1 MVYSDPSIV
10 SLEADME
17 IIRIGIE
24 DAERVAPLVA
34 AFRVQLKAYKGIQ
47 ARPNGEAGRE
57 EILEFINAG
66 FPVFAAAEDGTLAGY
81 MVCRIDA
88 PCLWVEHLFVR
99 EDRRRRGI
107 ASMLFAKAEE
117 LAASMGEDTVYNYVH
132 PNNEGMIRFLRAKG
146 YTVLNLI
153 EIRKPYEGEELTTK
167 IHVEKEVFDY

>member
-1 MVYSDPSIV
+1 
-10 SLEADME
+10 ME
-17 IIRIGIE
+17 IIRIGSE
-24 DAERVAPLVA
+24 DAERIAPLVA
-34 AFRVQLKAYKGIQ
+34 AFRVQLKAYKGIRS
-47 ARPNGEAGRE
+47 RPDVEAGRE

-66 FPVFAAAEDGTLAGY
+66 FPVFGAAEDGTMAGY

-117 LAASMGEDTVYNYVH
+117 LAADMGEDTVDNFVH

-146 YTVLNLI
+146 YTVLNML
-153 EIRKPYEGEELTTK
+153 EIRKPYAGEKLTAK
-167 IHVEKEVFDY
+167 IHVEKEAFDY

>member
-1 MVYSDPSIV
+1 MVYSIPSIV
-10 SLEADME
+10 ILEAAVE

-24 DAERVAPLVA
+24 DAERIAPLVA
-34 AFRVQLKAYKGIQ
+34 AFRVQLKAYKGIK
-47 ARPNGEAGRE
+47 ARPDVEAGRE

-66 FPVFAAAEDGTLAGY
+66 FPVFAAAEDGALAGY

-88 PCLWVEHLFVR
+88 PCLWVEQLFVR
-99 EDRRRRGI
+99 EECRRKGV

-117 LAASMGEDTVYNYVH
+117 IAASMGEDTVYNYVH